1 MKISEMEKRA
11 MKLFSLLSNS
21 TRFMIIKILRV
32 SDEKVGTLAELINK
46 DESTISKHLRL
57 LRDLDIVSFK
67 TNDNRVIYSLK
78 KRETLKLI
86 IDAMECMKRNE

>member
-32 SDEKVGTLAELINK
+32 SDENVGTLAELINK

-67 TNDNRVIYSLK
+67 TNENRVRYSLK

-86 IDAMECMKRNE
+86 IDAMECMKRTE